1 MSAHDPRETTRETT
15 AEPGLD
21 AGARPEA
28 SAAETPGTEA
38 EGVETPGTEAE
49 GVETPGT
56 EAAERRRRLREA
68 IERLQQRRAERRAA
82 KAARLAAEADTPQAR
97 RARALH
103 EAMEHKRITLVL
115 RAVVDTVEGDRI
127 SIREIV
133 EAFGERAFGFV
144 IILFSLPN
152 CIPAPPGM
160 NSVFGLP
167 VLLFAVQM
175 ALGKRRPWLPR
186 RLMDKTFAVSTFRKI
201 IDLAEP
207 RLRWVES
214 LCRPRYTGLFGDRG
228 DRLIGVFAVL
238 LAACVIIPLPG
249 TNFVPSIALVVL
261 AIAIMQED
269 GVMLGIGGLLGLA
282 GMVYTVGLSWAIVG
296 VALFA
301 AEKAGGM

>member
-1 MSAHDPRETTRETT
+1 MEPMNVHTPKQDDASETGR
-15 AEPGLD
+15 EPGTDALD
-21 AGARPEA
+21 PVAGADEA
-28 SAAETPGTEA
+28 PNAETPTTDAQG
-38 EGVETPGTEAE
+38 
-49 GVETPGT
+49 
-56 EAAERRRRLREA
+56 AERRRRLREA
-68 IERLQQRRAERRAA
+68 IERLQARRAERRAA
-82 KAARLAAEADTPQAR
+82 KAAARQAALEAEETPQAR
-97 RARALH
+97 RARRIH

-115 RAVVDTVEGDRI
+115 RAVVDTAEGDRI

-160 NSVFGLP
+160 NSVFGVP

-186 RLMDKTFAVSTFRKI
+186 KLMDKTFAVTTFTKI
-201 IDLAEP
+201 INIAEP
-207 RLRWVES
+207 RLRWVEN
-214 LCRPRYTGLFGDRG
+214 LCRPRYTNLFGPRG

-238 LAACVIIPLPG
+238 LAICVIIPLPG

-269 GVMLGIGGLLGLA
+269 GVMLGIGGLVGLA
-282 GMVYTVGLSWAIVG
+282 GIAYTITLSWALVG
-296 VALFA
+296 FALYA
-301 AEKAGGM
+301 AQRAVGF

>member
-1 MSAHDPRETTRETT
+1 MNPMNAHDESDR
-15 AEPGLD
+15 AEERR
-21 AGARPEA
+21 AQERRPE
-28 SAAETPGTEA
+28 ERIEPPGEA
-38 EGVETPGTEAE
+38 PVADAH
-49 GVETPGT
+49 
-56 EAAERRRRLREA
+56 AAERRRRVREA
-68 IERLQQRRAERRAA
+68 IERLQQRRIERRAA
-82 KAARLAAEADTPQAR
+82 KAARLAAEAETPQAK

-103 EAMEHKRITLVL
+103 EAMEHKRISLVL
-115 RAVVDTVEGDRI
+115 RAVIDTAEGERI

-175 ALGKRRPWLPR
+175 AMGKRRPWLPR
-186 RLMDKTFAVSTFRKI
+186 WLMDKTFAVTTFRRI
-201 IDLAEP
+201 IDVAEP
-207 RLRWVES
+207 RLRWVEN
-214 LCRPRYTGLFGDRG
+214 LCRPRYEALFGPRG
-228 DRLIGVFAVL
+228 DRLIGVFAIL
-238 LAACVIIPLPG
+238 LAVCVIIPLPG

-282 GMVYTVGLSWAIVG
+282 GMAYTIGLSWALVG

-301 AEKAGGM
+301 AQRAVGM

>member
-1 MSAHDPRETTRETT
+1 MNAHTPSEKVEPPGE
-15 AEPGLD
+15 EPGGD
-21 AGARPEA
+21 TR
-28 SAAETPGTEA
+28 AAD
-38 EGVETPGTEAE
+38 
-49 GVETPGT
+49 
-56 EAAERRRRLREA
+56 RKKRLREA
-68 IERLQQRRAERRAA
+68 IDRLQQRRAERRAL
-82 KAARLAAEADTPQAR
+82 KAARLAAEAETPQAR
-97 RARALH
+97 RARAIH

-115 RAVVDTVEGDRI
+115 RAVIDTAEGERI

-167 VLLFAVQM
+167 VLLFAIQM
-175 ALGKRRPWLPR
+175 ALGRRKPWLPR
-186 RLMDKTFAVSTFRKI
+186 WLMDKTFKIATFRRI
-201 IDLAEP
+201 IDVAEP
-207 RLRWVES
+207 KLKRVEN
-214 LCRPRYTGLFGDRG
+214 LCRPRYTNLFGARG

-238 LAACVIIPLPG
+238 LAICVVIPLPG

-269 GVMLGIGGLLGLA
+269 GVVLGLGGLLGLA
-282 GMVYTVGLSWAIVG
+282 GIAYTIGLSWAIVG

-301 AEKAGGM
+301 AQKAVGM

>member
-1 MSAHDPRETTRETT
+1 MNAHTPSEKIEPPGDEPEESAR
-15 AEPGLD
+15 AD
-21 AGARPEA
+21 AQVEA
-28 SAAETPGTEA
+28 H
-38 EGVETPGTEAE
+38 VE
-49 GVETPGT
+49 
-56 EAAERRRRLREA
+56 ERRRRLREA

-82 KAARLAAEADTPQAR
+82 KAARLAAEAETPQAK
-97 RARALH
+97 RARKIH

-115 RAVVDTVEGDRI
+115 RAVIDTAEGERI

-175 ALGKRRPWLPR
+175 ALGRRRPWLPR
-186 RLMDKTFAVSTFRKI
+186 RLMDKTFKVSTFRRI
-201 IDLAEP
+201 IDVAEP
-207 RLRWVES
+207 RLRWVEN
-214 LCRPRYTGLFGDRG
+214 LCRPRFTNLFGPRG
-228 DRLIGVFAVL
+228 DRLIGIFAIL
-238 LAACVIIPLPG
+238 LAICVIIPLPG

-269 GVMLGIGGLLGLA
+269 GAMLGIGGLVGLGGIA
-282 GMVYTVGLSWAIVG
+282 YTIGLSWAIVG
-296 VALFA
+296 FTLFA
-301 AEKAGGM
+301 AGKAVGM

>member
-1 MSAHDPRETTRETT
+1 MNAHTPSEKI
-15 AEPGLD
+15 EPPGQEPEVD
-21 AGARPEA
+21 ARAPEQG
-28 SAAETPGTEA
+28 E
-38 EGVETPGTEAE
+38 
-49 GVETPGT
+49 
-56 EAAERRRRLREA
+56 ERKKRLREA

-82 KAARLAAEADTPQAR
+82 KAARLAAEAETPQAK
-97 RARALH
+97 RARAIH

-115 RAVVDTVEGDRI
+115 RAVIDTAEAERI

-175 ALGKRRPWLPR
+175 ALGRRRPWLPR
-186 RLMDKTFAVSTFRKI
+186 RLMDKTFKVETFRRI
-201 IDLAEP
+201 IDVAEP
-207 RLRWVES
+207 KLRRVEN
-214 LCRPRYTGLFGDRG
+214 LCRPRSTNLFGPRG
-228 DRLIGVFAVL
+228 DRLIGIFAIV
-238 LAACVIIPLPG
+238 LAACVIVPLPG

-269 GVMLGIGGLLGLA
+269 GVMLGIGGLLGLGGIA
-282 GMVYTVGLSWAIVG
+282 YTIGLSWAIVG
-296 VALFA
+296 FTLFA
-301 AEKAGGM
+301 AGKAVGM